1 MVMSMKNEKI
11 DNIVG
16 DYKYG
21 FRTEAKEIYS
31 TGRGL
36 NLEVVLNISKFKG
49 EPEWMKEIRV
59 KAYQKF
65 VDMLQP
71 NFGPKL
77 DFIDFNEYIYYIKS
91 SQGVE
96 KSWED
101 VPKEIRETFDKLGIP
116 ESERKYLS
124 GLSSQF
130 ESEVVYHNTLEELEK
145 LGVLFCDTDTAVKKY
160 PEIVKEYFAKVVPY
174 TDNKYAAL
182 NTAVWSGGSFI
193 YVPKGVKI
201 EKPLQSYFRINTEQ
215 MGQFERT
222 LIIVDEEASLN
233 YVEGCTAPIYSKD
246 SLHAAVVEIYVK
258 DKGYC

>member
-49 EPEWMKEIRV
+49 EPEWMKENRV

-65 VDMLQP
+65 VDMPQP

-101 VPKEIRETFDKLGIP
+101 VPKEIKETFDKLGIP

-160 PEIVKEYFAKVVPY
+160 PEIVKEYFAKVV
-174 TDNKYAAL
+174 L
-182 NTAVWSGGSFI
+182 LL
-193 YVPKGVKI
+193 
-201 EKPLQSYFRINTEQ
+201 EL
-215 MGQFERT
+215 
-222 LIIVDEEASLN
+222 
-233 YVEGCTAPIYSKD
+233 
-246 SLHAAVVEIYVK
+246 
-258 DKGYC
+258 